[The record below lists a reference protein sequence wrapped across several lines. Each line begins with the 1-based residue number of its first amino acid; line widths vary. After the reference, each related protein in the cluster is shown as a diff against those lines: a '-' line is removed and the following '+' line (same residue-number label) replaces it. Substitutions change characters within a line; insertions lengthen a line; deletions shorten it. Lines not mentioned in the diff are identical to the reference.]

1 VAEKEKI
8 WVTIPPQTDPAL
20 VGKGMLRKPGPRRSR
35 QYETPDEIMSGIQ
48 GQPIPSRPKFRPD
61 YFVDGEPELVELD
74 RWVMRKL
81 VTGSLVRVCGPGRL
95 DRDIVTSAIPE
106 ADKLFD
112 PDSVTPDAVEPS
124 KE

>member
-1 VAEKEKI
+1 MAEKEKI

-81 VTGSLVRVCGPGRL
+81 VTGSLVRVCGPDARPEP
-95 DRDIVTSAIPE
+95 VAIPE
-106 ADKLFD
+106 ANKLFD
-112 PDSVTPDAVEPS
+112 PDGVTPDAVEPS

>member
-1 VAEKEKI
+1 MAEKEKI

-81 VTGSLVRVCGPGRL
+81 VTGSLVRVCGPDARPEP
-95 DRDIVTSAIPE
+95 VAIPE
-106 ADKLFD
+106 ANKLID
-112 PDSVTPDAVEPS
+112 PDSATPDAVEPN